1 MNWNNELVKDLVTLA
16 IVNYEMGNLK
26 SISSGLKKVGATVQ
40 ITKDPKV
47 LMESDGIV
55 IPGVGAF
62 GDAMKNLS
70 PLKSTI
76 LEELNKGKPFFG
88 VCLGA
93 QLIFEESIEFG
104 LHKGLAILKGQ
115 VVKLPET
122 VTIPHIGWNQLKIQ
136 KFDAPLLEGIA
147 NNSYVYF
154 VHSFYP
160 VPANPEII
168 LTKTDYG
175 NEFASMVAQDNIFA
189 AQFHPEK
196 SSAVGLRILENFINY
211 IKK

>member
-1 MNWNNELVKDLVTLA
+1 
-16 IVNYEMGNLK
+16 MGNLK
-26 SISSGLKKVGATVQ
+26 SISCGLKKVGATVQ

-47 LMESDGIV
+47 LIESDGIV

-70 PLKSTI
+70 SLKPTI
-76 LEELNKGKPFFG
+76 LEELNNGKPFFG

-93 QLIFEESIEFG
+93 QLIFEESTEFG

-122 VTIPHIGWNQLKIQ
+122 ITIPHIGWNQLKIQ
-136 KFDAPLLEGIA
+136 KFDEPLLEGIT

-175 NEFASMVAQDNIFA
+175 IDFASMVSQDNIFA

-196 SSAVGLRILENFINY
+196 SSAVGLRILENFINF

>member
-1 MNWNNELVKDLVTLA
+1 
-16 IVNYEMGNLK
+16 MGNLK

-47 LMESDGIV
+47 LIESDGIV

-70 PLKSTI
+70 SLKQTI
-76 LEELNKGKPFFG
+76 LEELNNGKPFFG

-93 QLIFEESIEFG
+93 QLIFEESTEFG

-122 VTIPHIGWNQLKIQ
+122 IIIPHMGWNQLKIQ
-136 KFDAPLLEGIA
+136 KFDEPLLEGIT

-175 NEFASMVAQDNIFA
+175 IDFASMVSQNNIFA

>member
-1 MNWNNELVKDLVTLA
+1 
-16 IVNYEMGNLK
+16 MGNLK

-47 LMESDGIV
+47 LIESDGIV

-70 PLKSTI
+70 SLKPTI
-76 LEELNKGKPFFG
+76 LEELNNGKPFFG

-93 QLIFEESIEFG
+93 QLIFEESTEFG

-122 VTIPHIGWNQLKIQ
+122 ITIPHIGWNQLKIQ
-136 KFDAPLLEGIA
+136 KFDEPLLEGIT

-175 NEFASMVAQDNIFA
+175 IDFASMVSQDNIFA

-196 SSAVGLRILENFINY
+196 SSAVGLRILENFINF

>member
-1 MNWNNELVKDLVTLA
+1 
-16 IVNYEMGNLK
+16 
-26 SISSGLKKVGATVQ
+26 
-40 ITKDPKV
+40 V
-47 LMESDGIV
+47 LIESDGIV

-70 PLKSTI
+70 SLKQTI
-76 LEELNKGKPFFG
+76 LEELNNGKPFFG

-93 QLIFEESIEFG
+93 QLIFEESTEFG

-122 VTIPHIGWNQLKIQ
+122 IIIPHMGWNQLKIQ
-136 KFDAPLLEGIA
+136 KFDEPLLEGIT

-175 NEFASMVAQDNIFA
+175 IDFASMVSQNNIFA

-196 SSAVGLRILENFINY
+196 SSAVGLRILENFINF